1 MLANFTE
8 DKDLGQIR
16 VIASDM
22 DCTLLADDGSMP
34 PHMDALI
41 RKLDAAGITFCA
53 ASGRPNYT
61 LAEMFPE
68 NPEPDGADVGQWRGH
83 LLPRQAHL

>member
-34 PHMDALI
+34 PHMDDLI
-41 RKLDAAGITFCA
+41 RKL
-53 ASGRPNYT
+53 
-61 LAEMFPE
+61 E
-68 NPEPDGADVGQWRGH
+68 
-83 LLPRQAHL
+83 RQALRSVRQAAARTTHWPRCSRKSRTRWR